1 MSAAVILC
9 AGKGTR
15 MQDDSINKVC
25 FPCAGVP
32 VIRRIIQNLR
42 AGGVSTF
49 AVVVGHKAQTVMDVL
64 AEEEGVLYAYQ
75 KDQKG
80 TGHAALCGLLALKN
94 AGFSGRVIVT
104 MGDKIIAP
112 DVVRGLLSCDENCK
126 AVWGVQPLSANYNG
140 GRVVFH
146 DNKVYGV
153 VEFADAAL
161 LAIADAPE
169 SSRAQ
174 ILKDLRL
181 NEKKAVKV
189 LQKAE
194 EGTAA
199 STKTLCGRVFTAD
212 EILSTPYA
220 NAGLYCF
227 DATAAVEAIQ
237 KCDSANAQGEIYLTD
252 TLEMFAQR
260 NEAIVYVVKNKTDML
275 TYSTKPELFDI
286 SNHFHRSAS
295 EFVAA
300 LRNGSMDSAF
310 KAVYENIDEQK
321 ARYTDLISIFKDK
334 YGDKKIIA
342 TRAPGRVNLMGRHI
356 DHRGG
361 SLNVMTI
368 DRDVVMIAAPRN
380 DDTVNVTFTGG
391 TRAEDSF
398 EISVCLS
405 LGTNASW
412 LDYLESAGV
421 KKALAESSGS
431 ATNYIKSSI
440 FRMQFENNV
449 PLCGMDI
456 VLDGSIPMAAGLSS
470 SSAIVVATM
479 EAVCHLNNLHPT
491 DKEFVELCGEAEW
504 FVGSRGG
511 AGDHATMKCG
521 KRGQITHLSF
531 KPFTIGR
538 NVSFSD
544 KYALLIANSMQ
555 MAKKSE
561 GSKDKFNA
569 KVAACE
575 VALMLLNKQFPEYGF
590 VEFRDIAKV
599 TDITAV
605 YKMVLSLPCTM
616 TRAQIIDEL
625 PEYIDKLNRIFASHI
640 EPTAYDIRGVAL
652 YGISECVRAEKCLD
666 ALSSGDYHLLGEMMN
681 ISHRGDS
688 VTDTMDVSDAVILQL
703 AQEKTPL
710 HLVAG
715 AYACSTE
722 RIDGLCMLLNSCD
735 GVLGSALVGAGLG
748 GCVIALVEKDN
759 AELALE
765 TIGKEYYDKLSLE
778 RSAAVYLPSSGS
790 AVLF

>member
-49 AVVVGHKAQTVMDVL
+49 AIVVGHKAQTVMDVL
-64 AEEEGVLYAYQ
+64 SEEEGVLYAYQ

-80 TGHAALCGLLALKN
+80 TGHAALCGLMALKN

-112 DVVRGLLSCDENCK
+112 DVVRGLLSCGENSK

-140 GRVVFH
+140 GRVVFYG
-146 DNKVYGV
+146 NKAYGV

-161 LAIADAPE
+161 MAIADVVPSE
-169 SSRAQ
+169 RPQ
-174 ILKDLRL
+174 VLKDLRL

-194 EGTAA
+194 EGTAV

-227 DATAAVEAIQ
+227 DAAAAVEAIQ
-237 KCDSANAQGEIYLTD
+237 KCNSANAQGEIYLTD

-260 NEAIVYVVKNKTDML
+260 DEVILYEVKNKADML
-275 TYSTKPELFDI
+275 TYSTKPELFEI
-286 SNHFHRSAS
+286 SNHFYRYAS
-295 EFVAA
+295 EYASA
-300 LRNGSMDSAF
+300 LNSGSMDSELLT
-310 KAVYENIDEQK
+310 VYENINEQK
-321 ARYTDLISIFKDK
+321 ARYTELISIFKDK

-368 DRDVVMIAAPRN
+368 DRDVVLIVSPRN
-380 DDTVNVTFTGG
+380 DDIVNVTFTGG
-391 TRAEDSF
+391 SRNDDSF
-398 EISVCLS
+398 KISDCLA

-412 LDYLESAGV
+412 LEYLESPGV
-421 KKALAESSGS
+421 KKALTESSGS

-521 KRGQITHLSF
+521 RRGQITHLSF
-531 KPFTIGR
+531 KPFSIGK
-538 NVSFSD
+538 NVPFSER
-544 KYALLIANSMQ
+544 YALLVANSMQ

-569 KVAACE
+569 KVAAYE
-575 VALMLLNKQFPEYGF
+575 VALMLMNKQFPEYGF
-590 VEFRDIAKV
+590 AEFRDIAKV
-599 TDITAV
+599 TDTTEV
-605 YKMVLSLPCTM
+605 YKMVLSLPCAM
-616 TRAQIIDEL
+616 TRNQIFDAL
-625 PEYIDKLNRIFASHI
+625 PADADKLNRIFASHI
-640 EPTAYDIRGVAL
+640 DPGVYDVRGVAL
-652 YGISECVRAEKCLD
+652 YGISECVRAEKCHD
-666 ALSSGDYHLLGEMMN
+666 ALSSGDYNLLGEMMN

-688 VTDTMDVSDAVILQL
+688 VTDTMDVGDKAIQQL
-703 AQEKTPL
+703 AESKTPL

-722 RIDGLCMLLNSCD
+722 RIDGLCNLLNSCN

-748 GCVIALVEKDN
+748 GCVIALVEKDKASN
-759 AELALE
+759 ALTAVNNN
-765 TIGKEYYDKLSLE
+765 YYDKLGLE

-790 AVLF
+790 TVLF